1 MKRKEFIEK
10 ICLASDDELYEM
22 AKKYFIQEFIG
33 FEHNTWKAE
42 LLHEECRNRGIP
54 IYDEALEDALPT
66 FTSIMLL
73 EAGCRIERVLKCNR
87 LTESEIKRISNQ
99 ILELTDEQVI
109 DSLKIEAGD
118 LAQLLSIEKENFYF
132 CFVEGDS
139 MEKANIFDGDMV
151 IYDAG
156 AAKAE
161 DGQIIVISVYNEY
174 FIKRLKIANGILW
187 LQSENDKYS
196 SVRITNDMNI
206 RIIGIVKHVVR
217 RLI

>member
-1 MKRKEFIEK
+1 MKRSEFIEK
-10 ICLASDDELYEM
+10 ICLASDDELYDL
-22 AKKYFIQEFIG
+22 AKKYIIQDFTG
-33 FEHNTWKAE
+33 FGHNSWKAE
-42 LLHEECRNRGIP
+42 LLYEECRNRGVP

-66 FTSIMLL
+66 IMSIMNL
-73 EAGCRIERVLKCNR
+73 EAGCRIERVLKCDR

-118 LAQLLSIEKENFYF
+118 LAQLLGIKKENFYF
-132 CFVEGDS
+132 CLVEGDS

-161 DGQIIVISVYNEY
+161 DGQIIVLSVYNEY

-196 SVRITNDMNI
+196 AARITDDMNI

-217 RLI
+217 GLI